1 MFGLARAAQTAS
13 WWGGDAPAKAI
24 TTVSITTADP
34 DLFMVA
40 PRYYADLSAMDT
52 SGFPSIGFVPVTNTG
67 QQFDQTGMG
76 TNERMSVQAVTLR
89 MGSSFMTAAPANT
102 YTQGVNDYHI
112 FEQTGGTNWPRN
124 LTLGATNEF
133 AGDRN
138 WNFGSENVSV
148 VLTDSQMDQIRN
160 TWVTV
165 ILAASDT
172 STDFAN
178 WTGGTDN
185 TGLGWA
191 ARAMLVNTAT
201 NTVIGQRDNWFNAPW
216 ALGLDLTQQYTVG
229 YNSSNY
235 FVNSFQYTND
245 WNLYNRKDVNFASG
259 WFAIGSMFDPGDA
272 ALRSQV
278 MGSAMSAAVNGVQ
291 PFVWYMGTAGGVSTG
306 FLQSPIPPGS
316 RAGSITWGATTG
328 IEFVNTN

>member
-34 DLFMVA
+34 DFFMVA

-52 SGFPSIGFVPVTNTG
+52 SGNPFAGVTPASGSG
-67 QQFDQTGMG
+67 QLFDQTGMG
-76 TNERMSVQAVTLR
+76 TNERLNVQAVTLR
-89 MGSSFMTAAPANT
+89 MGSSFMNGVPANT
-102 YTQGVNDYHI
+102 FTQGINDYYI
-112 FEQTGGTNWPRN
+112 FEQLGVANWPRN
-124 LTLGATNEF
+124 LSLGATSEF

-138 WNFGSENVSV
+138 WSFGFNNVNAFIS
-148 VLTDSQMDQIRN
+148 DSQMNQIRN

-165 ILAASDT
+165 ILATSDT

-178 WTGGTDN
+178 WQGGTDN

-191 ARAMLVNTAT
+191 GRAQLVNTAT
-201 NTVIGQRDNWFNAPW
+201 NTVIAQTDGWINASF

-229 YNSSNY
+229 FNSSNY
-235 FVNSFQYTND
+235 FVNSFQYSND
-245 WNLYNRKDVNFASG
+245 WSLYNRKDVNFASS
-259 WFAIGSMFDPGDA
+259 WFAIGSMFDPSDA
-272 ALRSQV
+272 VLRSQV
-278 MGSAMSAAVNGVQ
+278 MGSAMSASVNGVQ
-291 PFVWYMGTAGGVSTG
+291 PLVWYMGTAGGVSAG
-306 FLQSPIPPGS
+306 FLTSPIPPGS
-316 RAGSITWGATTG
+316 RAGSISWGASAG

>member
-13 WWGGDAPAKAI
+13 WWGGDAPAKAT

-34 DLFMVA
+34 DFFMVA

-52 SGFPSIGFVPVTNTG
+52 SGFPNLGFVPASGSG

-89 MGSSFMTAAPANT
+89 MGSSYMTNVPVNT
-102 YTQGVNDYHI
+102 YTQGINYYYI
-112 FEQTGGTNWPRN
+112 FEQTGVASWPRN
-124 LTLGATNEF
+124 ISLGNASEF
-133 AGDRN
+133 AGDTT
-138 WNFGSENVSV
+138 WSFGANNVNVFLSE
-148 VLTDSQMDQIRN
+148 SQMDQIRN
-160 TWVTV
+160 TWVTA
-165 ILAASDT
+165 ILATSDT

-178 WTGGTDN
+178 WSGGTDD

-191 ARAMLVNTAT
+191 TRVQLVNTAT
-201 NTVIGQRDNWFNAPW
+201 NTMIAQSDGWLNASF
-216 ALGLDLTQQYTVG
+216 ALGVDLTQQYTVG

-235 FVNSFQYTND
+235 FVNSFQYSDD
-245 WNLYNRKDVNFASG
+245 WSLYNRKDVNFASA
-259 WFAIGSMFDPGDA
+259 WFAIGSMFDPSDA
-272 ALRSQV
+272 VLRSQV

-291 PFVWYMGTAGGVSTG
+291 PLVWYMGTAGGVSPG
-306 FLQSPIPPGS
+306 FLTSPIPLGS
-316 RAGSITWGATTG
+316 RAGSISWGASTG

>member
-13 WWGGDAPAKAI
+13 WWGGDAPAKAT

-34 DLFMVA
+34 DFFMVA

-52 SGFPSIGFVPVTNTG
+52 SGFPNLGFVPATFNG

-89 MGSSFMTAAPANT
+89 MGSSYMTNVPANT
-102 YTQGVNDYHI
+102 FTSGINDYYI
-112 FEQTGGTNWPRN
+112 FEQTGVGNWPRN
-124 LTLGATNEF
+124 LSLGNASEF
-133 AGDRN
+133 AGDTT
-138 WNFGSENVSV
+138 WNFGSNNVNVYFPESE
-148 VLTDSQMDQIRN
+148 MDQIRN

-165 ILAASDT
+165 IMSTSDT

-178 WTGGTDN
+178 WTGGTDD

-191 ARAMLVNTAT
+191 ARVMMVNTAT
-201 NTVIGQRDNWFNAPW
+201 NTVIAQTDSWLNASW
-216 ALGLDLTQQYTVG
+216 ALGIDLTQQYTVG

-235 FVNSFQYTND
+235 FLNSFQYSND
-245 WNLYNRKDVNFASG
+245 WSLYNRKDVNFASG
-259 WFAIGSMFDPGDA
+259 WYAIGSMFDPGDA
-272 ALRSQV
+272 VLRSQV

-291 PFVWYMGTAGGVSTG
+291 PLVWYMGTAGGVSAG
-306 FLQSPIPPGS
+306 FLNSPIPPGS
-316 RAGSITWGATTG
+316 RAGSISWGASTG

>member
-1 MFGLARAAQTAS
+1 
-13 WWGGDAPAKAI
+13 
-24 TTVSITTADP
+24 
-34 DLFMVA
+34 
-40 PRYYADLSAMDT
+40 
-52 SGFPSIGFVPVTNTG
+52 
-67 QQFDQTGMG
+67 
-76 TNERMSVQAVTLR
+76 
-89 MGSSFMTAAPANT
+89 
-102 YTQGVNDYHI
+102 
-112 FEQTGGTNWPRN
+112 
-124 LTLGATNEF
+124 
-133 AGDRN
+133 
-138 WNFGSENVSV
+138 
-148 VLTDSQMDQIRN
+148 MDQIRN

-165 ILAASDT
+165 IMSTSDT

-178 WTGGTDN
+178 WTGGTDD

-191 ARAMLVNTAT
+191 ARVMMVNTAT
-201 NTVIGQRDNWFNAPW
+201 NTVIAQTDSWLNASW
-216 ALGLDLTQQYTVG
+216 ALGIDLTQQYTVG

-235 FVNSFQYTND
+235 FLNSFQYSND
-245 WNLYNRKDVNFASG
+245 WSLYNRKDVNFASG
-259 WFAIGSMFDPGDA
+259 WYAIGSMFDPGDA

>member
-13 WWGGDAPAKAI
+13 WWGGDAPAKAT

-34 DLFMVA
+34 DFFMVA

-52 SGFPSIGFVPVTNTG
+52 SGFPNLGFVPATFNG

-89 MGSSFMTAAPANT
+89 MGSSYMTNVPANA
-102 YTQGVNDYHI
+102 YTPGIIDYYI
-112 FEQTGGTNWPRN
+112 FEQTGGASWPRN
-124 LTLGATNEF
+124 LTLGNASEF
-133 AGDRN
+133 AGDTN
-138 WNFGSENVSV
+138 WTFGSNNVNAYIS
-148 VLTDSQMDQIRN
+148 DSQMDQIRN
-160 TWVTV
+160 TWVTA
-165 ILAASDT
+165 ILATSDT

-178 WTGGTDN
+178 WSGGTDD

-191 ARAMLVNTAT
+191 TRVQLVNTAT
-201 NTVIGQRDNWFNAPW
+201 NTVIAQSDGWLNASF
-216 ALGLDLTQQYTVG
+216 ALGIDLTQQYTVG

-235 FVNSFQYTND
+235 FVNSFQYSND
-245 WNLYNRKDVNFASG
+245 WGLYNRKDVNFASA
-259 WFAIGSMFDPGDA
+259 WYAIGSMFDPGDA
-272 ALRSQV
+272 VLRSQV

-291 PFVWYMGTAGGVSTG
+291 PLVWYMGTAGGVSAG
-306 FLQSPIPPGS
+306 SLESPIPLGS
-316 RAGSITWGATTG
+316 RAGSISWGATTG